1 MKKLNIITA
10 SDKGG
15 SAKTTNALALIS
27 TSRNPDFAAKVK
39 QDVEQIRVAA
49 FSADPEN
56 TLAMKLLR
64 GPGDPFTSM
73 ALHNINRQE
82 GIENLINVLE
92 EVSEADIVITDF
104 PSNSLKILG
113 KIVDD
118 PKEYF
123 DAYEEAGFTNYVL
136 IPLDE
141 HPDALQSLQSAL
153 SRFGT
158 QPNYI
163 VSFRPNEADPND
175 YSKSRSASYLT
186 LAAKLRKEGANIIE
200 WEFPLIS
207 GNMKS
212 FANSKNLAYYDE
224 SLAMSIPLVD
234 RIRLRK
240 GHSSVVAFYQR
251 LYNGS

>member
-1 MKKLNIITA
+1 MKKLNILTM

-15 SAKTTNALALIS
+15 VSKTTNALGLIS
-27 TSRNPDFAAKVK
+27 TARHPDFAHHVR
-39 QDVEQIRVAA
+39 QDKEAIKVAA

-82 GIENLINVLE
+82 GIENLLNVLE
-92 EVSEADIVITDF
+92 EVADAGIVITDF
-104 PSNSLKILG
+104 PSNSLKVLG
-113 KIVDD
+113 KIVDA

-123 DAYEEAGFTNYVL
+123 GAFEEAGFTNYVL

-141 HPDALQSLQSAL
+141 HPDTIQSLQSAM

-158 QPNYI
+158 QPSYI
-163 VSFRPNEADPND
+163 ISFRPNETDPND
-175 YSKSRSASYLT
+175 YSKSRSAAYLT
-186 LAAKLRKEGANIIE
+186 LAAKLRKEGARITE

-207 GNMKS
+207 GNMKA
-212 FANSKNLAYYDE
+212 FAHSMNLAYYDE
-224 SLAMSIPLVD
+224 ALALSMPMVD

-240 GHSSVVAFYQR
+240 GHEKVIEFYR
-251 LYNGS
+251 ELYK